1 MDKSAI
7 IERLRALRREA
18 SEIKAATRV
27 YWARSAHTKVEIE
40 LHQRQQERLEE
51 IRKEARALVRYPG
64 AKTDIHFLNN
74 RERDGPQD

>member
-1 MDKSAI
+1 MDEAAI

-51 IRKEARALVRYPG
+51 IRKEARGLVRHP
-64 AKTDIHFLNN
+64 AA
-74 RERDGPQD
+74 